1 MQCPQLAG
9 ADLDVSVLCCWRR
22 LAFGSRGTR
31 WAQSLQKWTPRL
43 SRTCTHCGK
52 MSKSATE
59 FDRRREQFLR
69 YLSTERNA
77 SRHTI
82 DGYRRDL
89 RQFAA
94 LTFEPSADIEFNDRV
109 FNLAMARRYL
119 VALNKL
125 DLARTSTMRKLSTLR
140 SFCKYL
146 VREEVLESNPFTMLD
161 SPRRGR
167 PLPHVLNVN
176 EVDRLLQAPEQFWRN
191 AAASDAKIRGSA
203 KFCTARDTAI
213 LEVIYSGG
221 LRISEAI
228 GLEAADVDLHGR
240 RGRSC
245 VVKGKGKKERRC
257 FLGPQAV
264 AALRD
269 YLAKRQEAGFADKSA
284 DGRIFLNQK
293 GGPLTERSVQRY
305 FKRYLG
311 QAGLSIE
318 YTPHALRHSFATH
331 LLDNG
336 ADLRTVQEMLGHS
349 SLSTTQIYTHVSTER
364 LVAVYNSAH
373 PRA

>member
-1 MQCPQLAG
+1 
-9 ADLDVSVLCCWRR
+9 
-22 LAFGSRGTR
+22 
-31 WAQSLQKWTPRL
+31 
-43 SRTCTHCGK
+43 

-59 FDRRREQFLR
+59 FDRRREQFLL
-69 YLSTERNA
+69 YLKVERTA
-77 SRHTI
+77 SKHTI
-82 DGYRRDL
+82 DNYGRDIL
-89 RQFAA
+89 HFATW
-94 LTFEPSADIEFNDRV
+94 LGKDSADIEFSERV
-109 FNLAMARRYL
+109 FNLKMAKRYL
-119 VALNKL
+119 GALNNK
-125 DLARTSTMRKLSTLR
+125 DLARTSIMRKLSTLR

-146 VREEVLESNPFTMLD
+146 VREEVLESNPFKKLKT
-161 SPRRGR
+161 RRRDR

-176 EVDRLLQAPEQFWRN
+176 EVDSLLKAPEQFWRN
-191 AAASDAKIRGSA
+191 AEASDAKIRGSA

-228 GLEAADVDLHGR
+228 GLKRVAVDMD
-240 RGRSC
+240 GRSC
-245 VVKGKGKKERRC
+245 DVEGKGKKQRRC

-264 AALRD
+264 AALQD
-269 YLAKRQEAGFADKSA
+269 YLAEREKAGLADKHA
-284 DGRIFLNQK
+284 AGRIFLNQK

-311 QAGLSIE
+311 QAGLSID

-331 LLDNG
+331 LLDAG
-336 ADLRTVQEMLGHS
+336 ADLRMVQEMLGHS
-349 SLSTTQIYTHVSTER
+349 RLSTTQIYTYVSTER